1 MNLMSLFVYL
11 SQVVEDNETALGH
24 CDVHGVFGT
33 YGDGCAR
40 VWQHN
45 KILPRT
51 WTFILNRVILHLHTE
66 TQIITNTTTFKIFD
80 RVGTCLYAEVKKE
93 AKFYLRLI

>member
-1 MNLMSLFVYL
+1 MSLFVYL
-11 SQVVEDNETALGH
+11 SQVVEDTEAALGH

-40 VWQHN
+40 FWQHN

-51 WTFILNRVILHLHTE
+51 WTFISNRVILHLHTE
-66 TQIITNTTTFKIFD
+66 THK
-80 RVGTCLYAEVKKE
+80 
-93 AKFYLRLI
+93 